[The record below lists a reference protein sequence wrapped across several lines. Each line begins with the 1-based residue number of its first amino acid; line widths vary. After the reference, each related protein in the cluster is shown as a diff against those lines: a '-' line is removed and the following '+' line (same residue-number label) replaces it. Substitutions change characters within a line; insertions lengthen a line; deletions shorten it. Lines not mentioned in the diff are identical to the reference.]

1 MRLRI
6 LRLTNSD
13 DLNEAIPPE
22 LRAQALA
29 AKVIEARIGEPVET
43 ITRVIWPDPE
53 LPDIVESW
61 LERYQ
66 PDCVFMRAASYWV
79 TYESVP
85 LRLQR
90 RGYRGT
96 GWLARLG
103 GAAGANSRLASSAPF
118 RVVRRVAVRIIG
130 GDTYFTPEE
139 AAATVGATL
148 RRIVVRESLVTVVR
162 GPFNAHNSGGTK
174 AGLARS
180 KDRNRQFDSLLA
192 SFCGELH
199 VPYVSVHHLAD
210 PRAQGGDEVHLNAEA
225 QRMFAEIEG
234 GAIADALMTARHAAG

>member
-1 MRLRI
+1 MRI

-13 DLNEAIPPE
+13 DLNETIPAE
-22 LRAQALA
+22 LRAPALA
-29 AKVIEARIGEPVET
+29 TKVIEERMGEPVET
-43 ITRVIWPDPE
+43 IARVIWPDPE

-61 LERYQ
+61 LDRYQ
-66 PDCVFMRAASYWV
+66 PDCVFMRTASYWV

-90 RGYRGT
+90 RAYRGT

-103 GAAGANSRLASSAPF
+103 GAAGANSRLASTAPF
-118 RVVRRVAVRIIG
+118 RVARRAAVRMIG

-139 AAATVGATL
+139 AAATVAATL
-148 RRIVVRESLVTVVR
+148 RRIVVRESLVAVVR
-162 GPFNAHNSGGTK
+162 GPFNAHNSSGTK

-192 SFCGELH
+192 SVCGELH
-199 VPYVSVHHLAD
+199 VPYVSVHHLSD
-210 PRAQGGDEVHLNAEA
+210 PRAQGGDEVHLNADA
-225 QRMFAEIEG
+225 QRTFAQIEG
-234 GAIADALMTARHAAG
+234 GAIAEALLATREAAG